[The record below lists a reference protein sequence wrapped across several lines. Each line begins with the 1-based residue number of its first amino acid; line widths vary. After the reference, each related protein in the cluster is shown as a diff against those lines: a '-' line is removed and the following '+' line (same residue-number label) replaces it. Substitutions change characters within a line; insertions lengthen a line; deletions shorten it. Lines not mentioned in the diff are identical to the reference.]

1 MKPTQAIN
9 AITGAMLKKS
19 VPEFGV
25 GDTVRVSVRVV
36 EGSRE
41 RIQVFEGVVMRK
53 RGGGIN
59 ANFTVRRIA
68 SHGIGVERTFLLHSP
83 RVDKIEVIRRGV
95 VRRAQLY
102 YLRGRTGKAARI
114 KERRFRP
121 GERPVAGQVAMTTD
135 EALMAEEDELEEA
148 EAEEFEEAEGEEFA
162 EDEDAEEFEGDE
174 EFEDVEMEG
183 EEATEDEEDIETEEA
198 EEATETEDVG
208 AAEDTAGDEEAADT
222 EDGKEPDKA

>member
-1 MKPTQAIN
+1 MKPTQAIT
-9 AITGAMLKKS
+9 AVTSTFIKES
-19 VPEFGV
+19 VPEFNV

-41 RIQVFEGVVMRK
+41 RIQVFEGVVMRR

-83 RVDKIEVIRRGV
+83 RVDKIEVVRRGV

-114 KERRFRP
+114 KERAQSGRTGGRRP
-121 GERPVAGQVAMTTD
+121 
-135 EALMAEEDELEEA
+135 
-148 EAEEFEEAEGEEFA
+148 
-162 EDEDAEEFEGDE
+162 
-174 EFEDVEMEG
+174 
-183 EEATEDEEDIETEEA
+183 
-198 EEATETEDVG
+198 
-208 AAEDTAGDEEAADT
+208 AAAA
-222 EDGKEPDKA
+222 KS